1 MIHRHLL
8 CVLCVSA
15 VSLSSGFAQKP
26 DQAEAEERQLE
37 EALAEAGS
45 SAVDFIRALETHLAK
60 HPDSK
65 RRPELER
72 ALAKAA
78 LDTKEDKRIVLYGER
93 VLVRDPDDLQLLDRV
108 ARALLAAGQNDK
120 ARSERALNYARRF
133 EVGLRQAEKSK
144 PSGRASP
151 AQWREEIDRGLGR
164 ALALQARA
172 TGNLGRTAE
181 AAVLAQTSYDTY
193 PTAEA
198 ARETARW
205 LARSGKHQEAIRR
218 YADAFTIS
226 DPRSTDA
233 DRASAR
239 ASMGEL
245 YRKLKGSES
254 GLGDLVLEAY
264 DRTTALLGERR
275 LKLRQ
280 ADPNVQ
286 VTNPAE
292 FTLTGLDGDKLALAS
307 LRGKVLVMDFWATWC
322 GPCRVQH
329 PLYQE
334 VKRNFKDRS
343 DVVFLSVN
351 TDEERDGVREFLE
364 AHQWEKRVYFEDGLS
379 SALRVSSIPA
389 TVLLDKKGEVISR
402 MNGFIPERFVEM
414 LTERI
419 REALSQ

>member
-8 CVLCVSA
+8 CVLCACA

-45 SAVDFIRALETHLAK
+45 SAVDFIRAIEIHLAQ
-60 HPDSK
+60 HPETK

-78 LDTKEDKRIVLYGER
+78 LETKDDKRIVLYGER
-93 VLVRDPDDLQLLDRV
+93 VLARDPDDLQLLDRV
-108 ARALLAAGQNDK
+108 ARALLAGEENDK
-120 ARSERALNYARRF
+120 ALSERALNYARRF

-144 PSGRASP
+144 PSGRVSP

-181 AAVLAQTSYDTY
+181 AAILAQTSYDTY

-205 LARSGKHQEAIRR
+205 LARSGKHQEAIRH

-245 YRKLKGSES
+245 YRKLKGSDT

-322 GPCRVQH
+322 GPCLAQH
-329 PLYQE
+329 PLYQQ

-379 SALRVSSIPA
+379 SALRVSSIPT

>member
-1 MIHRHLL
+1 MIHRHFL

-26 DQAEAEERQLE
+26 DQAEAEEQQLE

-45 SAVDFIRALETHLAK
+45 SAVDFIRALEVHLAK

-78 LDTKEDKRIVLYGER
+78 LETKDDKRIVLYGER
-93 VLVRDPDDLQLLDRV
+93 VLARDPDDLELLDRV
-108 ARALLAAGQNDK
+108 ARALLAGEENGK
-120 ARSERALNYARRF
+120 ALSERALNYARRF

-144 PSGRASP
+144 PSGRVSP
-151 AQWREEIDRGLGR
+151 AHWREEIDRGLGR

-379 SALRVSSIPA
+379 SALRVSSIPT

>member
-1 MIHRHLL
+1 MIHSNLL

-15 VSLSSGFAQKP
+15 VSLSPGFAQQPGKT
-26 DQAEAEERQLE
+26 EAEERQLE

-45 SAVDFIRALETHLAK
+45 SAVDFIRAIEIHLAQ
-60 HPDSK
+60 HPETK

-78 LDTKEDKRIVLYGER
+78 LDTKDDKRIILYGEH
-93 VLVRDPDDLQLLDRV
+93 VLARDPDDLQLLDRV

-120 ARSERALNYARRF
+120 ARSERALDYARRF
-133 EVGLRQAEKSK
+133 EVGLRQAEKDK
-144 PSGRASP
+144 PSGRTSP

-172 TGNLGRTAE
+172 TGNLGRAAE
-181 AAVLAQTSYDTY
+181 AVSLAQRSYNTY

-205 LARSGKHQEAIRR
+205 LARSGRYEEAVRR

-245 YRKLKGSES
+245 YRKLKGSET

-264 DRTTALLGERR
+264 DRTATLLAERR
-275 LKLRQ
+275 FKLRQ
-280 ADPNVQ
+280 ADPNLQ

-322 GPCRVQH
+322 GPCLAQH
-329 PLYQE
+329 PLYQQ

-343 DVVFLSVN
+343 DVVFLSIN

-364 AHQWEKRVYFEDGLS
+364 AHNWEKKVYFEDGLGS
-379 SALRVSSIPA
+379 VLRVSSIP
-389 TVLLDKKGEVISR
+389 TTILMDRKGEVISR

>member
-1 MIHRHLL
+1 MIHRHFL

-26 DQAEAEERQLE
+26 DQAEAEEQQLE

-45 SAVDFIRALETHLAK
+45 SAVDFIRALEVHLAK

-78 LDTKEDKRIVLYGER
+78 LETKDDKRIVLYGER
-93 VLVRDPDDLQLLDRV
+93 VLARDPDDLELLDRV
-108 ARALLAAGQNDK
+108 ARALLATGQNDK
-120 ARSERALNYARRF
+120 ALSERALNYARRF

-144 PSGRASP
+144 PSGRVSP
-151 AQWREEIDRGLGR
+151 AHWREEIDRGLGR

-280 ADPNVQ
+280 ADPNLQ

-379 SALRVSSIPA
+379 SALRVSSIPT

>member
-8 CVLCVSA
+8 CVLCASA

-26 DQAEAEERQLE
+26 DQAEAEEQQLE

-78 LDTKEDKRIVLYGER
+78 LETKDDKRIVLYGER
-93 VLVRDPDDLQLLDRV
+93 VLVRDCDDLQLLDRV
-108 ARALLAAGQNDK
+108 ARALLAGGENGK

-144 PSGRASP
+144 PSGRVSP

-205 LARSGKHQEAIRR
+205 LARSGKYEEAVRR

-245 YRKLKGSES
+245 YRKLNGSES

-292 FTLTGLDGDKLALAS
+292 FILTALDGDKLALAS

-334 VKRNFKDRS
+334 VQRKFKDRS

-364 AHQWEKRVYFEDGLS
+364 AHNWEKKVYFEDGLS
-379 SALRVSSIPA
+379 SALRVSSIPT

-419 REALSQ
+419 REALSP

>member
-45 SAVDFIRALETHLAK
+45 SAVDFIRALEIHLAK

-78 LDTKEDKRIVLYGER
+78 LETKDDKRIVLYGER
-93 VLVRDPDDLQLLDRV
+93 VLARDPDDLQLLDRV
-108 ARALLAAGQNDK
+108 ARALLAGEENGK

-144 PSGRASP
+144 PSGRVSP

-181 AAVLAQTSYDTY
+181 AAILAQTSYDTY

-245 YRKLKGSES
+245 CRKLKGSES

-379 SALRVSSIPA
+379 SALRVSSIPT

>member
-1 MIHRHLL
+1 MIHRHFL

-26 DQAEAEERQLE
+26 DQAEAEEQQLE

-45 SAVDFIRALETHLAK
+45 SAVDFIRALEVHLAK

-78 LDTKEDKRIVLYGER
+78 LETKDDKRIVLYGER
-93 VLVRDPDDLQLLDRV
+93 VLARDPDDLELLDRV
-108 ARALLAAGQNDK
+108 ARALLATGQNDK
-120 ARSERALNYARRF
+120 ALSERALNYARRF

-144 PSGRASP
+144 PSGRVSP
-151 AQWREEIDRGLGR
+151 AHWREEIDRGLGR

-379 SALRVSSIPA
+379 SALRVSSIPT

>member
-1 MIHRHLL
+1 
-8 CVLCVSA
+8 
-15 VSLSSGFAQKP
+15 
-26 DQAEAEERQLE
+26 
-37 EALAEAGS
+37 
-45 SAVDFIRALETHLAK
+45 
-60 HPDSK
+60 
-65 RRPELER
+65 
-72 ALAKAA
+72 
-78 LDTKEDKRIVLYGER
+78 
-93 VLVRDPDDLQLLDRV
+93 
-108 ARALLAAGQNDK
+108 
-120 ARSERALNYARRF
+120 
-133 EVGLRQAEKSK
+133 
-144 PSGRASP
+144 
-151 AQWREEIDRGLGR
+151 
-164 ALALQARA
+164 LALQARA

-181 AAVLAQTSYDTY
+181 AAALAQSSYDTY

-198 ARETARW
+198 ARESARW
-205 LARSGKHQEAIRR
+205 MARSGKYEEAVRR

-245 YRKLKGSES
+245 YRKLRGSET

-264 DRTTALLGERR
+264 DRTTTLLAERR
-275 LKLRQ
+275 FKLRQ
-280 ADPNVQ
+280 ADPNLQ

-322 GPCRVQH
+322 GPCLAQH

-343 DVVFLSVN
+343 DVVFLSID

-364 AHQWEKRVYFEDGLS
+364 AHKWEKKVYFEDGLGS
-379 SALRVSSIPA
+379 VLRVSSIP
-389 TVLLDKKGEVISR
+389 TTILMDRKGEVISR